1 MGREITRI
9 NQLLIIQTVDRQNNP
24 LKTVYFN
31 YVPVVHFHVDNAGE
45 RRLAALELFE
55 RGICNKGTAGKV
67 CGFHRNTVY
76 KLIQTKKYFGIETVI
91 KDNRRVKKEP
101 VKYIGEIRS
110 HIKKLIRKYSD
121 YTDQMLADEASRD
134 LEMTISRVAVNRIRN
149 ENQGRKKEKRVSVNE
164 LIDIAKVA
172 EAIDLREYDR
182 RQLSLNFEQDK
193 ELKEKAEEFEKE
205 PPPEVTKATDKALVE
220 RLTMGE
226 RNAFAGGLMH
236 HLFLQEIGFH
246 DFLSPLGISPGA
258 TYQRSD
264 IMETIFHSVL
274 QGIGSVE
281 QLKIVNASEL
291 GVLMG
296 LFRSADKDTMRLRLK
311 DMGKLDVSN
320 KLIDDFAIRL
330 LEHER
335 IDREVFFI
343 DGHFLPYYGLQ
354 VVAKGYHT
362 VRRLAMRGNEIYV
375 VSDLQGRPLYFV
387 TESNE
392 IDFRPIISHCSEKLI
407 EFGIER
413 PIMVFDRGGYGVY
426 FFKTLGEK
434 ADFIT
439 WAKHISEKVLLKVS
453 EDKFNV
459 CVMSNDK
466 KYLVAEQMR
475 EVKESITTAK
485 NEGRQE
491 AAAINV
497 RMVVLKDIKTGERIG
512 IYTNNKSRSSAEI
525 AYYMLQRWGDSEN
538 LFKEMMK
545 KFYLNYH
552 PGYDIKELENQP
564 LVDNPDIELIKRAI
578 KVIKRDI
585 NELGKEKELLEA
597 RLIKRKDSRIAK
609 KLDNLDKEIKEREHE
624 IEGFQEKLS
633 TLPEK
638 VSIIELLKGKPMSR
652 CDLEK
657 KKLYDLM
664 QFMAYHSRERLVEIF
679 RQCYSDKRDVKVVL
693 DMITRRAGYLKLF
706 GQTLVVILDWIENRK
721 HREAAERLCRLLN
734 EKGIRMNGRLNV
746 KLFFY
751 VSRIPHCGSNRV
763 L

>member
-1 MGREITRI
+1 MGIRSIKI
-9 NQLLIIQTVDRQNNP
+9 NHLLIIQTVDKQNHP
-24 LKTVYFN
+24 LKTVYIN
-31 YVPVVHFHVDNAGE
+31 YVPVVHFHVDDEGE
-45 RRLAALELFE
+45 RKLATIELVE
-55 RGICNKGTAGKV
+55 RGICNRGTAGKV

-76 KLIQTKKYFGIETVI
+76 QLLQTKKYFGIEEVL
-91 KDNRRVKKEP
+91 KDNRGVKKGP
-101 VKYIGEIRS
+101 VKYIGKIRS
-110 HIKKLIRKYSD
+110 HIKKRIRKYPD
-121 YTDQMLADEASRD
+121 HTDQMIADEASRE
-134 LEMTISRVAVNRIRN
+134 LETTISRVSVNRIRN
-149 ENQGRKKEKRVSVNE
+149 ENEGGKKEKGIPIDE
-164 LIDIAKVA
+164 LIDIAKAA
-172 EAIDLREYDR
+172 ESIDVREYDR
-182 RQLSLNFEQDK
+182 KQLSLNFEQDK
-193 ELKEKAEEFEKE
+193 ELREKAEEFEKE
-205 PPPEVTKATDKALVE
+205 PPPEVTKATDKSLVE

-226 RNAFAGGLMH
+226 RNAFAGGFMH

-246 DFLSPLGISPGA
+246 DFLSPLGVCSGA
-258 TYQRSD
+258 TYQRSE
-264 IMETIFHSVL
+264 IMETLFHSIQ
-274 QGIGSVE
+274 QGIGSIE

-296 LFRSADKDTMRLRLK
+296 LSRSAEKDTMRSRLK
-311 DMGKLDVSN
+311 DIGRLNVSG
-320 KLIDDFAIRL
+320 KLIDDFAVRL
-330 LEHER
+330 LNHER

-354 VVAKGYHT
+354 IIAKGYHT
-362 VRRLAMRGNEIYV
+362 VRRLAMRGNELYV

-392 IDFRPIISHCSEKLI
+392 IDFRPIISLCCKKLI

-413 PIMVFDRGGYGVY
+413 PIMVFDRGGYGIC
-426 FFKTLGEK
+426 FFKTLSEK

-439 WAKHISEKVLLKVS
+439 WAKHISEKALKKVS

-459 CVMSNDK
+459 CVISNDK
-466 KYLVAEQMR
+466 RYLVAEQMR
-475 EVKESITTAK
+475 RVKESITTAK
-485 NEGRQE
+485 KEGRKE
-491 AAAINV
+491 AVEIEL
-497 RMVVLKDIKTGERIG
+497 RMVILKDINTGERIG
-512 IYTNNKSRSSAEI
+512 IYTNNLSRSSAEI

-552 PGYDIKELENQP
+552 PGYDIKELESQP
-564 LVDNPDIELIKRAI
+564 LVDNPDIELIKHAI
-578 KVIKRDI
+578 KVIKKDI

-597 RLIKRKDSRIAK
+597 RLIKRKDRRIVK
-609 KLDNLDKEIKEREHE
+609 KLEDLEKEIKEREQE
-624 IEGFQEKLS
+624 IEGFRAKLE

-679 RQCYSDKRDVKVVL
+679 RQSYNDKRDVKVVL
-693 DMITRRAGYLKLF
+693 DMITRRAGYLKLI
-706 GQTLVVILDWIENRK
+706 GQTLVVILDWIENKK
-721 HREAAERLCRLLN
+721 HREAAEHLCRSLN

-751 VSRIPHCGSNRV
+751 VSRIPHCGNSRV
-763 L
+763 K